1 MVSRV
6 LARPSP
12 ELGRSANPLRPLEE
26 PGGARAARV
35 WSGPPHPG
43 PAQSGHRT
51 LCDLR
56 QVPSPLWAS
65 ALPPIGEAAQI
76 RSILA
81 RTQSPAFVMAG
92 YPLRRTPGVGPTG
105 GHGLARLPLTPA
117 PVRPATPAAPLPRSR
132 KAARREGERA
142 REGGEE
148 AGAEA
153 SVDRGGLLVHYK
165 ITKNKWK
172 TIKGF
177 KSK

>member
-12 ELGRSANPLRPLEE
+12 ELGRSADPLRPLEE
-26 PGGARAARV
+26 LGGARAARA

-76 RSILA
+76 RTILA
-81 RTQSPAFVMAG
+81 RTQSPAFVLAG
-92 YPLRRTPGVGPTG
+92 YPLRRTPGVGPRG
-105 GHGLARLPLTPA
+105 GHGLARLPLTRA
-117 PVRPATPAAPLPRSR
+117 PVRPAASATPRLRPRGRGAWRPRGGRGSEPG
-132 KAARREGERA
+132 REGR
-142 REGGEE
+142 RRGRRRPQTEE
-148 AGAEA
+148 
-153 SVDRGGLLVHYK
+153 DY
-165 ITKNKWK
+165 
-172 TIKGF
+172 
-177 KSK
+177 